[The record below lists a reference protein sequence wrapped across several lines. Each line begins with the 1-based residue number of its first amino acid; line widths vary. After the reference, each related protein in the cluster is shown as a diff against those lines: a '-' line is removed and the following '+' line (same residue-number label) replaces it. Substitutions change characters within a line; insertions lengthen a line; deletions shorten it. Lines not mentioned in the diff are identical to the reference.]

1 MWAHKH
7 PAAVKTSSMSDVKVA
22 QQSYRSH
29 RSYDLHGWPEG
40 SCRQEPAPRS
50 RHPGSLVIIGGH
62 EDKERPAIIL
72 SRVLALAG
80 GAAARIA
87 VVPTASDTP
96 RAAGR
101 PYVEVLSR
109 LGAHTIEVLKLRSRA
124 QAMDPSWPAKLARAT
139 AVFFTGG
146 DQLRITS
153 TLGGSWFH
161 RALAARQRAGLV
173 VAGTSAGAS
182 MMTDTMIVEGAA
194 DQSPTRN
201 TVHLAV
207 GMGLWPGAVVDQ
219 HFSERGRIGRLLSA
233 VAQNPAVLGVGIDEN
248 TAIEVDF
255 GDRCFKVLGKGTV
268 TVLDGWGAGET
279 NASESR
285 PQEPLALTA
294 VQLHVLAPTWAF
306 RWAER
311 QPVAPSPSF
320 PRRERRS

>member
-1 MWAHKH
+1 
-7 PAAVKTSSMSDVKVA
+7 MSDVKMA

-29 RSYDLHGWPEG
+29 RSYGLHGWPER
-40 SCRQEPAPRS
+40 SQRMARRQEPARGS
-50 RHPGSLVIIGGH
+50 RQPGALVIIGGH
-62 EDKERPAIIL
+62 EDKERPAVIL
-72 SRVLALAG
+72 ARVLALAG
-80 GAAARIA
+80 GACARIA
-87 VVPTASDTP
+87 VVPTASETP

-109 LGAHTIEVLKLRSRA
+109 LGARTIEVLKLDRRA
-124 QAMDPSWPAKLARAT
+124 EAMDPSWPAKLARVT

-161 RALAARQRAGLV
+161 RALAARQRDGLV

-255 GDRCFKVLGKGTV
+255 GDRCFKVLGEGTV

-306 RWAER
+306 RWEER
-311 QPVAPSPSF
+311 RPVAPSHGF
-320 PRRERRS
+320 HRRERLS

>member
-1 MWAHKH
+1 MTPK
-7 PAAVKTSSMSDVKVA
+7 
-22 QQSYRSH
+22 SH
-29 RSYDLHGWPEG
+29 RSPSHRSRRSPRAEEWPEDG
-40 SCRQEPAPRS
+40 RTLPRRPARAPGARS
-50 RHPGSLVIIGGH
+50 PGSLVIIGGH
-62 EDKERPAIIL
+62 EDKERPATIL
-72 SRVLALAG
+72 RRVLALAG
-80 GAAARIA
+80 GSAARIA
-87 VVPTASDTP
+87 VVPTASETP

-109 LGAHTIEVLKLRSRA
+109 LGAHRTEVLTLETRA
-124 QAMDPSWPAKLARAT
+124 QAMDPRWPTNLARVT

-153 TLGGSWFH
+153 TLGGSRFH
-161 RALAARQRAGLV
+161 RALVARQRAGMV

-255 GDRCFKVLGKGTV
+255 ADRCFRVLGDGTV
-268 TVLDGWGAGET
+268 TVLDGWGAAQT

-285 PQEPLALTA
+285 PKEPLALTG
-294 VQLHVLAPTWAF
+294 VQLHVLAPAWAF

-311 QPVAPSPSF
+311 RPLAPGGS
-320 PRRERRS
+320 RQREGLS